1 MKELL
6 KAVDDLPWILK
17 VILCIPALDIVWA
30 VYRIVDGVVHNKL
43 ANIVLGIVWIVG
55 ACTVTWVVDLIFMI
69 VYHRVP
75 KF

>member
-55 ACTVTWVVDLIFMI
+55 AYTVTWVVDLIFMI